1 MLLARDR
8 AQNGPDSSDDVEGAA
23 GAPDGGVAV
32 EEEVAAPRE
41 KTLPPFKV
49 LLHND
54 DVNEFVYVVATIV
67 ELTPLT
73 AEEAFAC
80 TLEAHENRVSLLL
93 VTHKERAELYCEQ
106 FASRRLTVTTEPD
119 A

>member
-1 MLLARDR
+1 MHGRR
-8 AQNGPDSSDDVEGAA
+8 AQYSANGPGDAGEEGSV
-23 GAPDGGVAV
+23 PESGVAV
-32 EEEVAAPRE
+32 DEEVAAPAA
-41 KTLPPFKV
+41 KLLPPFKV

-54 DVNEFVYVVATIV
+54 NVNEFIYVVATIV

-73 AEEAFAC
+73 AEEAFVR